1 MIIEIVSNDQRYL
14 EVDRLFRV
22 SGCDSKICK
31 PSEVNEPDKL
41 ILSVRNELSDEKL
54 RTVFQRVKS
63 STKVFSG
70 NTENVK
76 KYFGGDIYD
85 YSKNEYFL
93 SENAFLTAEATV
105 SYLHS
110 LTGKGA
116 KGQKFFISG
125 YGRIGK
131 SLSKILS
138 MLGGEVFVYAR
149 REAVQREI
157 VNDGHY
163 FVPLEFAPNADVI
176 INTVPSVIFKG
187 ELIDEIPKDATI
199 IELASVCGFEREE
212 RVNFAL
218 GLPGKI
224 LPKSAGKVIF
234 DTVKNLL

>member
-22 SGCDSKICK
+22 SEYDSKICK
-31 PSEVNEPDKL
+31 PSEVNEPDIL
-41 ILSVRNELSDEKL
+41 ILSVRNELSDEEL
-54 RTVFQRVKS
+54 RTVFERTKQ
-63 STKVFSG
+63 STRVFSG
-70 NTENVK
+70 NGERVK
-76 KYFGGDIYD
+76 KHFDGDICD

-93 SENAFLTAEATV
+93 SENAYLTAEATV

-138 MLGGEVFVYAR
+138 TLGGEVFVYAR

-163 FVPLEFAPNADVI
+163 FVPIEFAPNADVI
-176 INTVPSVIFKG
+176 INTAPSVIFKS
-187 ELIDEIPKDATI
+187 ELIDKIPKEATI

-224 LPKSAGKVIF
+224 LPKSAGQVIF

>member
-1 MIIEIVSNDQRYL
+1 MIIEIVSNDQRYI
-14 EVDRLFRV
+14 EVDRLFRA
-22 SGCDSKICK
+22 SGYDSKICK
-31 PSEVNEPDKL
+31 PSEVNKPDIL
-41 ILSVRNELSDEKL
+41 ILSVRNELSDEEL
-54 RTVFQRVKS
+54 RTVFGRVKA
-63 STKVFSG
+63 STRVFSG
-70 NTENVK
+70 NGERVK
-76 KYFGGDIYD
+76 KHFDGDICD

-110 LTGKGA
+110 LTGGGA

-163 FVPLEFAPNADVI
+163 FVPIEFAPNADVI

-187 ELIDEIPKDATI
+187 ELIDKIPKEATI